1 LFAHGRT
8 LSKDTGSQSQISARA
23 DHSVLVDSDVLLKG
37 NCDIYLLLL
46 DDGERLDGFQKVVS
60 AVADY
65 GPSVDGAAT
74 RHLLLEAV
82 ISLVKPAES
91 VEAEFDGWFVGHGY
105 ARVQLVPRITCDRL
119 QEVIVDANESFAI
132 KQTGEILKR
141 RHALSAK
148 CELRRLRSRWIPHS
162 RDGRAI
168 PSQAR
173 ASGACVTSRCSPR
186 KGRCALSC
194 VVTRRGVQKCHTR
207 KVQLNTYRNNTDK
220 RYSGYEVLNISPS
233 DVFTGAE
240 YNYAQAAVAVSI
252 SGLEMLQNSGE
263 EAIIDLLEGRIENA
277 EQTLTNN
284 VALDIYSNGTADG
297 GRQIGGLQLLVS
309 ATPSS
314 GIVGG
319 IDPSVWQFWRNVF
332 FSGLT
337 TGGAAVSTATIQTYM
352 NRVYLQLVRGADAP
366 DLIVADNNFYRY
378 YLESLQALQRIGDE
392 DLAELGF
399 QTLKYMN
406 CDVVL
411 DGGFG
416 GGAPVNT
423 MFFLNTKYLFFRP
436 HQDRNFAPLGDER
449 FAVNQD
455 AMVKLVGFAGNMTT
469 SNRFLQGLL
478 AA

>member
-1 LFAHGRT
+1 MALINPSATVTEIVTTTLRNRTGKLADNVTKNNALLYRLRARGRVKPVSGGRT
-8 LSKDTGSQSQISARA
+8 I
-23 DHSVLVDSDVLLKG
+23 
-37 NCDIYLLLL
+37 
-46 DDGERLDGFQKVVS
+46 
-60 AVADY
+60 
-65 GPSVDGAAT
+65 
-74 RHLLLEAV
+74 
-82 ISLVKPAES
+82 
-91 VEAEFDGWFVGHGY
+91 
-105 ARVQLVPRITCDRL
+105 VQELNY
-119 QEVIVDANESFAI
+119 QEN
-132 KQTGEILKR
+132 G
-141 RHALSAK
+141 
-148 CELRRLRSRWIPHS
+148 
-162 RDGRAI
+162 
-168 PSQAR
+168 
-173 ASGACVTSRCSPR
+173 
-186 KGRCALSC
+186 
-194 VVTRRGVQKCHTR
+194 
-207 KVQLNTYRNNTDK
+207 TYK

-297 GRQIGGLQLLVS
+297 GRQIGGLQLLIS
-309 ATPSS
+309 TTPTS

-319 IDPSVWQFWRNVF
+319 IDPSVWSFWRNVF

-366 DLIVADNNFYRY
+366 DLIVADNNFYRF
-378 YLESLQALQRIGDE
+378 YLESMQALQRVGDE

-406 CDVVL
+406 ADVVL

-416 GGAPVNT
+416 GGAPTST